1 MPLPYENAAA
11 GNAVADAYWEIVES
25 YRAENAELRA
35 AWAKVRAE
43 IELTSMPIKGGGA
56 YAKGWSEAKAQ
67 DAAILDQH
75 APKED

>member
-25 YRAENAELRA
+25 YKAENAELRA

-43 IELTSMPIKGGGA
+43 IEARSRCGDSTLA
-56 YAKGWSEAKAQ
+56 EAL
-67 DAAILDQH
+67 AILAQH
-75 APKED
+75 APKEG